1 MTLPQMTRRGALRT
15 AAAAIA
21 LPSVYRVCKAAPSET
36 LLHVSVGAG
45 GMAGADLGSLTAS
58 KNLKLV
64 AVADVDSKAF
74 ESKGFADLKK
84 KFPDLKTYTDWR
96 EMFDKEKF
104 DSANISCPDHMHAAP
119 TMRAIQSGKHVYTQ
133 KPLTQTIFEARQL
146 TLAAA
151 KAKIVSQMG
160 IQVHSSAKHKT
171 LVELIH
177 GGAIGEVSA
186 VHSWSGKDW
195 GDAAKKPDRK
205 DAAPENLDWDKWLGV
220 SAEIPF
226 LGGGYYHPGNWR
238 KRLAFGTG
246 TFGDM
251 GCHILDPVFG
261 ALGVG
266 NPNSIVSTG
275 DAPNETNWG
284 LNCQVEFV
292 FPGSKYTTK
301 TVSLTWYNGQ
311 SKPSA
316 DVLKLIEPHKF
327 PGQGSILVGT
337 KGVLFSNYDGGALA
351 LLPADKFVDF
361 KMPKVA
367 GDNHYLQFVD
377 AARGVGKTSAPFE
390 YAGPLTEMV
399 LLGCLATRFP
409 KKELKWDTEKMKFT
423 NLPEANQF
431 VKKTYRKGWEEQ
443 GLS

>member
-1 MTLPQMTRRGALRT
+1 MSSPRITRRAAVRT
-15 AAAAIA
+15 AAAALA
-21 LPSVYRVCKAAPSET
+21 LPAVYRVCKAAPSET

-45 GMAGADLGSLTAS
+45 GMAGSDIGSLTAS

-64 AVADVDSKAF
+64 AVADVDSNA
-74 ESKGFADLKK
+74 SAAMKK

-119 TMRAIQSGKHVYTQ
+119 TMRAIRSGKHVYTQ
-133 KPLTQTIFEARQL
+133 KPLTQTIYEARQL
-146 TLAAA
+146 TLAA
-151 KAKIVSQMG
+151 KEAKIVSQMG
-160 IQVHSSAKHKT
+160 IQIHSAAEHKT
-171 LVELIH
+171 LVQWIH
-177 GGAIGEVSA
+177 SGVIGAVSA
-186 VHSWSGKDW
+186 VHSWSNKDW

-205 DAAPENLDWDKWLGV
+205 DEPPANLDWDKWLGV

-226 LGGGYYHPGNWR
+226 IGGGYYHPGNWR

-261 ALGVG
+261 AIGVG
-266 NPNSIVSTG
+266 NPKSITSVG

-292 FPGSKYTTK
+292 FPGTKHTTE
-301 TVSLTWYNGQ
+301 TVTLTWYNGKSQ
-311 SKPSA
+311 PPA
-316 DVLKLIEPHKF
+316 DILKQIAPHKF
-327 PGQGSILVGT
+327 PGQGSILIGT
-337 KGVLFSNYDGGALA
+337 KGVLFSPYGGGMPI
-351 LLPADKFVDF
+351 LLPADKFADA
-361 KMPKVA
+361 KLERAK

-409 KKELKWDTEKMKFT
+409 KTELKWDTAKMEVT
-423 NLPEANQF
+423 NLPEANRF
-431 VKKTYRKGWEEQ
+431 VKKTYRKGWEEK

>member
-1 MTLPQMTRRGALRT
+1 MPKRKPTRRAAIQ
-15 AAAAIA
+15 AAAATLV
-21 LPSVYRVCKAAPSET
+21 LPSVYRVSRAAPSET
-36 LLHVSVGAG
+36 LLHVSVGVG
-45 GMAGADLGSLTAS
+45 GMAGSDLGSLTAS

-64 AVADVDSKAF
+64 AVADVDANAF
-74 ESKGFADLKK
+74 ETKGFADLKK
-84 KFPDLKTYTDWR
+84 KFPDLLTFTDWR
-96 EMFDKEKF
+96 TMFDKVQF

-133 KPLTQTIFEARQL
+133 KPLTQTIFEARRL
-146 TLAAA
+146 TEAAT

-160 IQVHSSAKHKT
+160 IQIHSSTEHKSV
-171 LVELIH
+171 VELIH
-177 GGAIGEVSA
+177 GGAIGPVIA

-205 DAAPENLDWDKWLGV
+205 DDPPKNLDWDKWLGI
-220 SAEIPF
+220 APAIDF
-226 LGGGYYHPGNWR
+226 IGGGYYHPGNWR

-261 ALGVG
+261 SLGVG
-266 NPNSIVSTG
+266 NPKSITSTG
-275 DAPNETNWG
+275 DAPNATNWG

-292 FPGSKYTTK
+292 FPGSQYTADM
-301 TVSLTWYNGQ
+301 VSLTWYNG
-311 SKPSA
+311 KKRPSEE
-316 DVLKLIEPHKF
+316 VKKLIAPHKV
-327 PGQGSILVGT
+327 PDQGSIYIGER
-337 KGVLFSNYDGGALA
+337 GVLFSPYIRMPI
-351 LLPADKFVDF
+351 LLPADKFADREI
-361 KMPKVA
+361 PKPKS
-367 GDNHYLQFVD
+367 DNHYIQFVD

-409 KKELKWDTEKMKFT
+409 KQELKWDTKKLEVT

-431 VKKTYRKGWEEQ
+431 VKKTYREGWEEK